1 MIFFLILYRIE
12 IFFSGFKNIDIHNFF
27 GGLPLFNQFDLAE
40 TLLRLPA
47 ILFALSIHEFS
58 HAYAAT
64 RFGDETPGK
73 QGRLTLNPLAHIDP
87 MGFLFLVLLRFGWAK
102 PVLINPAAFK
112 NPKRDE
118 IVVSLAGPFSNI
130 IAAVFFGGIFKL
142 LAVYG
147 SHWFA
152 LENLG
157 EALFMMLLNFIIINI
172 GLAVFN
178 MLPIPPLD
186 GSHLISALIPN
197 KYFHFKVMLFKYG
210 SVALIAVIFAEM
222 ILNINILPIGRIILL
237 LSNIIFRLFDLGIR
251 F

>member
-1 MIFFLILYRIE
+1 MI
-12 IFFSGFKNIDIHNFF
+12 S
-27 GGLPLFNQFDLAE
+27 QFDLAD

-64 RFGDETPGK
+64 RFGDDTPGR

-102 PVLINPAAFK
+102 PVVINPVAFK

-118 IVVSLAGPFSNI
+118 IVVSLAGPFSNLV
-130 IAAVFFGGIFKL
+130 AAFFFGGIFKL
-142 LAVYG
+142 LTIYG
-147 SHWFA
+147 RHWFA
-152 LENLG
+152 FENFG
-157 EALFMMLLNFIIINI
+157 EALFLMLLNFILINI
-172 GLAVFN
+172 GLAIFN

-197 KYFHFKVMLFKYG
+197 KYFQFKIMLFKYG
-210 SVALIAVIFAEM
+210 SVALIALIFAEM
-222 ILNINILPIGRIILL
+222 ILKVNILPIGRMILGV
-237 LSNIIFRLFDLGIR
+237 SNFIFRLFDLGIR